1 MSKSFGYIAE
11 IFRILNNRKKII
23 FSVSLILSV
32 VVGVITYRTKEQFAT
47 YSKIFPLSFSKSSSS
62 PVDAIKAQFGI
73 SDKTDYS
80 VIYNI
85 SVLVKSKLLST
96 NVVKNKS
103 TNPKYNTI
111 ADWLIAEFN
120 NHAGPLT
127 KKIKIPLEDTNS
139 IYLAGASLLVSSVEV
154 VTDKTEFT
162 KVTTKAY
169 NKKLS
174 KLLNECILRELSD
187 YYILVSTEKPRTDL
201 FKLGLIRDS
210 LKNEMDAIES
220 AIAGF
225 QDANQLSVK
234 YSTNIPQAKLLR
246 ARAEIEQLYSTTA
259 TAYHNARFKLLSE
272 SPIFQILDR
281 PGEPYETIKPSWK
294 KFSFVAFCISAF
306 FLSLI
311 FVWKTIMRMLF
322 DELATP

>member
-1 MSKSFGYIAE
+1 M
-11 IFRILNNRKKII
+11 LNRRKGII
-23 FSVSLILSV
+23 IVISLILAIIT
-32 VVGVITYRTKEQFAT
+32 GFLTYRTKEQFAT

-85 SVLVKSKLLST
+85 NVLAKSKLIST

-103 TNPKYNTI
+103 TNPKYKTI
-111 ADWLIAEFN
+111 AHWLIAEYN
-120 NHAGPLT
+120 DHAGPLT
-127 KKIKIPLEDTNS
+127 KKIKIPSNDTLS
-139 IYLAGASLLVSSVEV
+139 VFLAGSSLLIASIDV

-162 KVTTKAY
+162 KITTKSY
-169 NKKLS
+169 DKKLS

-187 YYILVSTEKPRTDL
+187 YYIQVSTEKPRTDL
-201 FKLGLIRDS
+201 IKLGQMRDS
-210 LKNEMDAIES
+210 LKNEMDAVES

-246 ARAEIEQLYSTTA
+246 ARAEIEQLYTTTA

-272 SPIFQILDR
+272 SPIFQILDL

-294 KFSFVAFCISAF
+294 KFSFVAFFLSAF
-306 FLSLI
+306 LI
-311 FVWKTIMRMLF
+311 SVMFTWKSVFRMLF
-322 DELATP
+322 DELSSDKS